1 MRRRSLTD
9 PLSCGLFLLVAS
21 GCGTDSG
28 PRMVGGTEGG
38 RGNEAGETA
47 DRGGTPSRAE
57 NAAGGGSKAMA
68 GGAGRDATVS
78 KGGSSAAGAAGDG
91 SGRPGAA
98 GRASPPGAGG
108 QAGASEERAGSGA
121 TGVGEG
127 GNAGTGGSGQGGRP
141 SEAGAGTGG
150 SGQGGRPSEAGAG
163 TTSRGG
169 NGAAGAAPAVACGSR
184 DVPID
189 SEGWVQA
196 VSTGCNIEGA
206 WWWDTDD
213 LGTTVEGVAV
223 DEPPYVSGKGMC
235 IKGKTIAD
243 PTWDAYGAI
252 IGLDLNS
259 NLVPGWD
266 ATPYGVVGFD
276 IELTGS
282 STAELRLEY
291 ESRINPTEAPPFV
304 PAAIGRNVVLIDRAV
319 VPPEWDVP
327 NAGEEADPANIRKL
341 QLHAVGGGDTARDF
355 DVCIRRVRPI
365 VADCTDYEMIDANG
379 YQVNNNPWG
388 KESLTDYSQC
398 VFATGSGDDT
408 RFGWIWRWPVSDPVW
423 QVRGYPEVMAGRSPW
438 NAVNTGHGL
447 PAPTTSQVAFTFDLD
462 LVVGAD
468 DAYDFAPEVWL
479 TSDPEPSS
487 SNIQEEI
494 MFWLLHHGMSPAGS
508 LVDTFST
515 GGVDYDLYLKED
527 HDPGGGSTTTG
538 WTYVAFV
545 AQTEVRR
552 GTLELKPFV
561 DHLVQLGTVDG
572 PRYYAGVE
580 LGTEIV
586 NGSGSAIIKDFSVG
600 VVPTSAHSYW

>member
-9 PLSCGLFLLVAS
+9 PWSCGLLVLVAS
-21 GCGTDSG
+21 SCGSDSG
-28 PRMVGGTEGG
+28 PRVAGSTEGG
-38 RGNEAGETA
+38 RGNEAGETS
-47 DRGGTPSRAE
+47 DRGGSPSTA
-57 NAAGGGSKAMA
+57 AAGGGARVMA
-68 GGAGRDATVS
+68 GGAGRD
-78 KGGSSAAGAAGDG
+78 GGASRGGTSAAGAAGDRG
-91 SGRPGAA
+91 GHLGAA
-98 GRASPPGAGG
+98 GSSGLPGASGS
-108 QAGASEERAGSGA
+108 AGAVEGRAGSGG

-127 GNAGTGGSGQGGRP
+127 GDTGRGGSGPGGGP
-141 SEAGAGTGG
+141 SEAGAG
-150 SGQGGRPSEAGAG
+150 A
-163 TTSRGG
+163 TSRGG
-169 NGAAGAAPAVACGSR
+169 DGAAGGTTAVACGSR

-189 SEGWVQA
+189 GDGWVQSD
-196 VSTGCNIEGA
+196 STGCDIEGA

-213 LGTTVEGVAV
+213 LGTMVEGVTV

-235 IKGKTIAD
+235 IQGRTVAD

-266 ATPYGVVGFD
+266 ATSHAVVGFD

-291 ESRINPTEAPPFV
+291 ESHANPTEAPPFV
-304 PAAIGRNVVLIDRAV
+304 PASIGRNVVLIDRAV
-319 VPPEWDVP
+319 VPPEWDEP
-327 NAGEEADPANIRKL
+327 NAGEEADPANLRKL
-341 QLHAVGGGDTARDF
+341 QLHAVGGGATDREF

-398 VFATGSGDDT
+398 VFATGTGDDT

-447 PAPTTSQVAFTFDLD
+447 PAPTTSQVSFTFDLD
-462 LVVGAD
+462 LVVGAGD
-468 DAYDFAPEVWL
+468 VYDFAPEVWL
-479 TSDPEPSS
+479 TSEPEPSS
-487 SNIQEEI
+487 SNIQEEV
-494 MFWLLHHGMSPAGS
+494 MFWLLHQGMSPAGS

-515 GGVDYDLYLKED
+515 GGVDYDIYVND
-527 HDPGGGSTTTG
+527 SHDPGGGSTTTG

-545 AQTEVRR
+545 AQTEVRG

-561 DHLVQLGTVDG
+561 DRLVQRGTIDG

-586 NGSGSAIIKDFSVG
+586 NGSGSAIIRDFSVE
-600 VVPTSAHSYW
+600 VVP